1 MKNIAIENFLHIYTD
16 LENNENTPLFIHSL
30 DVAKTCVAI
39 ADILKIDYDKNYYF
53 LSGLLHD
60 IGLFIQ
66 NLSNNLIEDHSL
78 KYNISKTALY
88 SFDMLSL
95 LEQIDKKSLHS
106 LVSTNIIQ
114 YLDLNFPK
122 LYLNVVRKSHKNFL
136 GIFFESEKEKLLTE
150 VLYIADQI
158 SIFYRRNI
166 KKGLGI
172 TADLIKK
179 HVMGLEISKEVLNS
193 SLIFLEDI
201 FLMNLCFDQNFHN
214 NFFDKNS
221 IFLNKFNMIKFSKL
235 FSFFIDYRS
244 SYTRNHTTYVAE
256 LSKLLGKELGDEENS
271 DIMYLAGIYH
281 DIGKIKTPL
290 SILHKKGKL
299 TSEEF
304 FVMKN
309 HIIDTYKFF
318 EKSPEL
324 DFFGKYSYSHHERLD
339 GSGYP
344 FGKKENE
351 LDLNHRIIA
360 LVDVYSALIEDRPY
374 RKALDKKEALK
385 VIEKEVENKKLD
397 FVVYNKLKELIKN
410 GLNLNRSE
418 NIINYFFDIVLD

>member
-1 MKNIAIENFLHIYTD
+1 
-16 LENNENTPLFIHSL
+16 
-30 DVAKTCVAI
+30 
-39 ADILKIDYDKNYYF
+39 
-53 LSGLLHD
+53 
-60 IGLFIQ
+60 
-66 NLSNNLIEDHSL
+66 
-78 KYNISKTALY
+78 
-88 SFDMLSL
+88 
-95 LEQIDKKSLHS
+95 
-106 LVSTNIIQ
+106 
-114 YLDLNFPK
+114 
-122 LYLNVVRKSHKNFL
+122 
-136 GIFFESEKEKLLTE
+136 
-150 VLYIADQI
+150 
-158 SIFYRRNI
+158 
-166 KKGLGI
+166 
-172 TADLIKK
+172 
-179 HVMGLEISKEVLNS
+179 
-193 SLIFLEDI
+193 
-201 FLMNLCFDQNFHN
+201 
-214 NFFDKNS
+214 
-221 IFLNKFNMIKFSKL
+221 
-235 FSFFIDYRS
+235 
-244 SYTRNHTTYVAE
+244 
-256 LSKLLGKELGDEENS
+256 
-271 DIMYLAGIYH
+271 MYLAGIYH

-299 TSEEF
+299 SSEEF

-324 DFFGKYSYSHHERLD
+324 DFFGKYSYAHHERLD

-374 RKALDKKEALK
+374 RKALEKKEALK